1 MKKVLLFFALITA
14 LAFGETQKVE
24 VGLFSPTQIG
34 APTDD
39 VDGFR
44 LSIIYTENKNV
55 SGFDWTWIAS
65 KTTGTFDGFKLG
77 GFYNSLEKGGN
88 VNQFLSLF
96 TDIKGN
102 SQIKQVGVGISMVE
116 KAEGFRALNF
126 VNYAGSMKGTDIG
139 AINYANHIEGLQI
152 GIFNYALHLD
162 GFQVG
167 LINYA
172 KNSSIFP
179 VLPFFNK
186 GE

>member
-1 MKKVLLFFALITA
+1 M
-14 LAFGETQKVE
+14 
-24 VGLFSPTQIG
+24 
-34 APTDD
+34 
-39 VDGFR
+39 
-44 LSIIYTENKNV
+44 
-55 SGFDWTWIAS
+55 
-65 KTTGTFDGFKLG
+65 
-77 GFYNSLEKGGN
+77 EKGGT
-88 VNQFLSLF
+88 VYQLGSLF
-96 TDIKGN
+96 TDIKGKVK
-102 SQIKQVGVGISMVE
+102 IGQVGTGISMVE
-116 KAEGFRALNF
+116 NAEGFRALNF

-186 GE
+186 AE

>member
-1 MKKVLLFFALITA
+1 MKKLLLFFTLVTAIT
-14 LAFGETQKVE
+14 FGETQKVE
-24 VGLFSPTQIG
+24 IGLFSPTQLG

-65 KTTGTFDGFKLG
+65 KTTGTFNGFKLG
-77 GFYNSLEKGGN
+77 GFYDVVEKGGT
-88 VNQFLSLF
+88 VYQYGGLF

-102 SQIKQVGVGISMVE
+102 VKIGQVGVGISMVE

-126 VNYAGSMKGTDIG
+126 VNYADSMKGTDIG

-152 GIFNYALHLD
+152 GVFNYAAHLD